1 MWDDESMDARTVGF
15 VKSSLIVRNG
25 HPKTPFLA
33 VSALWPLRQE
43 KGGRGRFLKET
54 HLQWQIKLADA
65 LHSDLAVMTLKSL
78 SSRCLP
84 ASCR

>member
-43 KGGRGRFLKET
+43 KGGPGRFLK
-54 HLQWQIKLADA
+54 KRAFNG
-65 LHSDLAVMTLKSL
+65 KL
-78 SSRCLP
+78 SSRTPCTLI
-84 ASCR
+84 SLS

>member
-43 KGGRGRFLKET
+43 KGTPDVSLKN
-54 HLQWQIKLADA
+54 APSMA
-65 LHSDLAVMTLKSL
+65 N
-78 SSRCLP
+78 
-84 ASCR
+84 